1 MQMSRVAG
9 FIAVLAATG
18 CYVSI
23 GDDTT
28 AASSSG
34 DGDGDS
40 TGETTG
46 VSLSGDGDGDPTT
59 GDGDGDPSTG
69 DGDGDP
75 GDGDGDP
82 TTGDGDGDP
91 TTGDG
96 DGDGDGDPSTG
107 GPEECSP
114 EALEL
119 IDLVNEYR
127 AENALP
133 AIPASPSLC
142 TVATAHVHDLNDNS
156 PHTQPGGCNLHSW
169 SDQGP
174 WSACCYTPDHAQAQC
189 MWDKPGELSIYP
201 GNGYENAAYGVGSPA
216 QALDLWKSSPPH
228 NEVILNL
235 GIWANYPWQ
244 ALGADVYQGYSVLW
258 FGAEPDPA
266 G

>member
-1 MQMSRVAG
+1 MQMRRIAG
-9 FIAVLAATG
+9 FIAVMAGSG

-59 GDGDGDPSTG
+59 GDGDGDPTTG

-91 TTGDG
+91 TTG

-189 MWDKPGELSIYP
+189 MWDKPSELTIYP
-201 GNGYENAAYGVGSPA
+201 GYGYENGAQGAGTPA
-216 QALDLWKSSPPH
+216 QALELWQSSIPH

-244 ALGADVYQGYSVLW
+244 ALGADVYQGYAVLW